1 MYNVGMRGRENVQD
15 GRRSQ
20 GDCMSLKLFQV
31 LARIKSEEDFKAF
44 FEDLCTYA
52 EIEKMEQRVECAQ
65 LLLGG
70 DTYNRIME
78 KTEIS
83 SATLSRVSRC
93 LRHGSGGYSR
103 VLKEAVSEDG
113 KEGVDDVD

>member
-1 MYNVGMRGRENVQD
+1 MT
-15 GRRSQ
+15 
-20 GDCMSLKLFQV
+20 LKLFEV
-31 LARIKSEEDFKAF
+31 LSRIESEEDFMAF

-70 DTYNRIME
+70 DTYNRIIE
-78 KTEIS
+78 KTDIS

-93 LRHGSGGYSR
+93 LQYGSGGYSR
-103 VLKEAVSEDG
+103 VLKKIAEENARENGNAD
-113 KEGVDDVD
+113 

>member
-1 MYNVGMRGRENVQD
+1 MNKLNDEKIDFLFKGILTLENID
-15 GRRSQ
+15 ECYS
-20 GDCMSLKLFQV
+20 
-31 LARIKSEEDFKAF
+31 F

-52 EIEKMEQRVECAQ
+52 EIEKMEQRVQCAQ

-70 DTYNRIME
+70 DTYNRIIE
-78 KTEIS
+78 KTDIS

-103 VLKEAVSEDG
+103 VLKEIADGQKEDG
-113 KEGVDDVD
+113 DAD

>member
-1 MYNVGMRGRENVQD
+1 MT
-15 GRRSQ
+15 
-20 GDCMSLKLFQV
+20 LKLFEV
-31 LARIKSEEDFKAF
+31 LSRIESEEDFKAF

-70 DTYNRIME
+70 DTYTRIIE
-78 KTEIS
+78 KTDIS

-93 LRHGSGGYSR
+93 LQYGSGGYSR
-103 VLKEAVSEDG
+103 VLKKIAEENARENGNAD
-113 KEGVDDVD
+113 

>member
-1 MYNVGMRGRENVQD
+1 MTM
-15 GRRSQ
+15 
-20 GDCMSLKLFQV
+20 KLFEV
-31 LARIKSEEDFKAF
+31 LARIESEEDFKAF

-70 DTYNRIME
+70 DTYNRIIE
-78 KTEIS
+78 KTDIS

-93 LRHGSGGYSR
+93 LRHGSGGCLRNTPFILTTRTFSAASPCSPS
-103 VLKEAVSEDG
+103 KGSAAS
-113 KEGVDDVD
+113 

>member
-1 MYNVGMRGRENVQD
+1 MT
-15 GRRSQ
+15 
-20 GDCMSLKLFQV
+20 LKLFEV
-31 LARIKSEEDFKAF
+31 LARIESEEDFKAF

-70 DTYNRIME
+70 DTYNRIIE
-78 KTEIS
+78 KTDIS

-93 LRHGSGGYSR
+93 LQHGSGGYSR
-103 VLKEAVSEDG
+103 VLKKIAEENARGDG
-113 KEGVDDVD
+113 NAD

>member
-1 MYNVGMRGRENVQD
+1 MALR
-15 GRRSQ
+15 
-20 GDCMSLKLFQV
+20 LFEV
-31 LARIKSEEDFKAF
+31 LAKIRSEEDFKAF

-52 EIEKMEQRVECAQ
+52 EIEKMEQRVQCAQ

-70 DTYNRIME
+70 DTYNRIIE
-78 KTEIS
+78 KTDIS

-103 VLKEAVSEDG
+103 VLKEIAGVQKEDG
-113 KEGVDDVD
+113 DAD

>member
-1 MYNVGMRGRENVQD
+1 MT
-15 GRRSQ
+15 
-20 GDCMSLKLFQV
+20 LKLFEV
-31 LARIKSEEDFKAF
+31 LSRIESEEDFKAF

-70 DTYNRIME
+70 DTYNRIIE
-78 KTEIS
+78 KTDIS

-93 LRHGSGGYSR
+93 LQYGSGGYSP
-103 VLKEAVSEDG
+103 VLKKIAEENARENGNAD
-113 KEGVDDVD
+113 

>member
-1 MYNVGMRGRENVQD
+1 MT
-15 GRRSQ
+15 
-20 GDCMSLKLFQV
+20 LKLFEV
-31 LARIKSEEDFKAF
+31 LSRIESEEDFKAF

-70 DTYNRIME
+70 DTYNRIIA
-78 KTEIS
+78 KTDIS

-93 LRHGSGGYSR
+93 LQYGSGGYSR
-103 VLKEAVSEDG
+103 VLKKIAEENARENGNAD
-113 KEGVDDVD
+113 

>member
-1 MYNVGMRGRENVQD
+1 MT
-15 GRRSQ
+15 
-20 GDCMSLKLFQV
+20 LKLFEV
-31 LARIKSEEDFKAF
+31 LSRIESEEDFKAF

-70 DTYNRIME
+70 DTYNRIIE
-78 KTEIS
+78 KTDIS

-93 LRHGSGGYSR
+93 LQYGSGGYSR
-103 VLKEAVSEDG
+103 VPKKIAEENARENGNAD
-113 KEGVDDVD
+113 